1 MYKRYLDKEI
11 TRKEYRNWCAQQNGY
26 KDRAEQK
33 KQYDENNKEKLLEQ
47 GKQYRQSHKQQ
58 IAEYKKQYRQF
69 NKQQLTEYQK
79 QYRQS
84 HIEEI
89 NEYRQSHIEEINE
102 YHKEYGKQYYENNKE
117 EILEKGKQYRKTP
130 NGKLVM
136 KKAYAKRQR
145 EFDYN
150 ILNEADADT
159 PGYEGHHMSWEY
171 VLYVPIWLNHMIS
184 HCVETN
190 RNMDKVN
197 AIAIDWYNNQWI

>member
-79 QYRQS
+79 Q
-84 HIEEI
+84 
-89 NEYRQSHIEEINE
+89 YRQSHIEEINE